1 LQDNEQLKM
10 LILDDEVLAVTLLLC
25 LLLCQISCYLFIVLT
40 LVFVLCMSG
49 KEINLNALSLRHA
62 IPSRGY
68 VVSSLASLGDKV
80 FGARQNGQHIDVYD
94 ATTFAFQHNLP
105 VPGLG
110 QSCFGLAAC
119 SSYNCLYASD
129 ELHSCR
135 RKSAVKRRSVAKGL
149 RGLSVNKEH
158 NVVGLAA
165 CSSNN
170 CLYASDHNNSRIHR
184 VDLSDSSAA
193 KQWSVASGPAG
204 LSVNKEHNVVVACY
218 EAHKLQ
224 EYTTH
229 GTLVREISLQQ
240 VGVSSPW
247 HAVQLST
254 GDYVVSRN
262 TSPGAVS
269 VVGVDGQVVRSY
281 DQLHASNVG
290 LMSGPRSLAVTK
302 NDDILVADHGNSRI
316 LSLDSSLSSAQ
327 VLALPVDSGLQ
338 QPSGL
343 CLDETRGRL
352 YVSEYDGS
360 CRVLVFENDVNSGQ
374 STLVNRDQSATV
386 FRYRMPHYDFYGPRY
401 DSSEHYDFNDWG
413 PDY

>member
-1 LQDNEQLKM
+1 LQDNEKLKM

-49 KEINLNALSLRHA
+49 KPINLNALSLKHT

-68 VVSSLASLGDKV
+68 GVSSLASLGNKV
-80 FGARQNGQHIDVYD
+80 FAGYHNCLQVYD
-94 ATTFAFQHNLP
+94 ATTFVFQHNIQF
-105 VPGLG
+105 PG
-110 QSCFGLAAC
+110 QYCYGLA
-119 SSYNCLYASD
+119 
-129 ELHSCR
+129 
-135 RKSAVKRRSVAKGL
+135 V
-149 RGLSVNKEH
+149 
-158 NVVGLAA
+158 

-170 CLYASDHNNSRIHR
+170 CLYASGWQNSRIHR
-184 VDLSDSSAA
+184 VDLSDSSAV

-204 LSVNKEHNVVVACY
+204 LSVNKEHNVVVACQG
-218 EAHKLQ
+218 AQKLQ

-240 VGVSSPW
+240 AGVSSPW

-254 GDYVVSRN
+254 GDYVLSQYA
-262 TSPGAVS
+262 SPGAVH
-269 VVGVDGQVVRSY
+269 VVGVDGQVLHSY
-281 DQLHASNVG
+281 DQSQASNVG
-290 LMSGPRSLAVTK
+290 RMIYPRSLAVTK

-338 QPSGL
+338 LPFGL

-352 YVSEYDGS
+352 YIGEGAGG
-360 CRVLVFENDVNSGQ
+360 CRVLVFE
-374 STLVNRDQSATV
+374 ST
-386 FRYRMPHYDFYGPRY
+386 
-401 DSSEHYDFNDWG
+401 E
-413 PDY
+413 